1 MEKEQNFY
9 KLPDQK
15 LGISGSISS
24 YSCPFEKL
32 GLKSKKVFYIPLK
45 DKHGKPIDKSLRVVE
60 CSHLHKK
67 LLNSGTKLSMRW
79 IVEE

>member
-9 KLPDQK
+9 KLPEQK
-15 LGISGSISS
+15 LGISGVISG
-24 YSCPFEKL
+24 YSCPFDKL

-45 DKHGKPIDKSLRVVE
+45 DKHGNPIDKSLKVVE
-60 CSHLHKK
+60 GSHLHKK
-67 LLNSGTKLSMRW
+67 LLDGGTKLPMCW